1 MTDKNSLE
9 VTSSENVQRKETRRL
24 FSPRT
29 DILENSDQYLVI
41 ADIPGADQDSV
52 SITLEKNVLVIDA
65 KTTNQ
70 YPEGYTLVLSE
81 YGLGDYSRRFV
92 LTDQIDRDHI
102 EANVK
107 HGVLRLVLPKAGPA
121 KAQTIKVKAG

>member
-9 VTSSENVQRKETRRL
+9 VTPSENVQRKETRRL

-29 DILENSDQYLVI
+29 DILENNDKYLVI

-92 LTDQIDRDHI
+92 LTDQIDRNHI

>member
-1 MTDKNSLE
+1 MTEKDSIE
-9 VTSSENVQRKETRRL
+9 VTPSLNVQKKENRRL

-41 ADIPGADQDSV
+41 ADVPGADQESV

-65 KTTNQ
+65 RTTNQ
-70 YPEGYTLVLSE
+70 YPDGYTLVLSE